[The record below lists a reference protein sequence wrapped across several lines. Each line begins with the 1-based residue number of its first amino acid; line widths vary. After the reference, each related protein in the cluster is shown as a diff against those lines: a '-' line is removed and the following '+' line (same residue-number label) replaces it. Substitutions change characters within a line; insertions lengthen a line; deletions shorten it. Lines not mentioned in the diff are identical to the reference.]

1 MQPRKISRSHRCSE
15 KGITLIEVLVSILIL
30 GTVIASLLS
39 LLTVHTAN
47 ITSLQQNVLARIV
60 AENAMVEVVTNHK
73 AGRRSS
79 GVGDVA
85 LAGQN
90 FYWEVLL
97 SPSPYEGLDTITLI
111 VKEGEDEDDRVLTEI
126 RTLLSQEGGR

>member
-1 MQPRKISRSHRCSE
+1 MQPRKISRSHRYSE

-73 AGRRSS
+73 AGRRSTE
-79 GVGDVA
+79 VGDVA

-111 VKEGEDEDDRVLTEI
+111 VKEGEDEDDRVLTEL